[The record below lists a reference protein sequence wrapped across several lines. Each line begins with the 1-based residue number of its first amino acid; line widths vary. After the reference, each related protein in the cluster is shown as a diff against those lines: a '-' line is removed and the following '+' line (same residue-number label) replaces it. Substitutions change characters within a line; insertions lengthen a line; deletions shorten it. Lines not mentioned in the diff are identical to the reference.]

1 MGIVTEEELKSLD
14 TSSASFLVNSS
25 NSANYNENGSMS
37 SRVYSGQSRESNSY
51 SKYKSKYSAED
62 IPSSKYNLNN
72 TDSCLL
78 DKIYS
83 QCFDFLDLCINSKF
97 INWCLFIIIIDSK
110 YHDYSQIIIATSCIA
125 LAREKFSLKGK
136 LPSWFETIYKVN
148 FSQIKEFHNVIK
160 R

>member
-72 TDSCLL
+72 TDSFLL

-97 INWCLFIIIIDSK
+97 IN
-110 YHDYSQIIIATSCIA
+110 
-125 LAREKFSLKGK
+125 
-136 LPSWFETIYKVN
+136 
-148 FSQIKEFHNVIK
+148 
-160 R
+160 